1 MSRLTGIIVFIAFIA
16 SSCDILKDD
25 PELPFPEGHGA
36 FILNEGNYLAGNG
49 SLSFYSLET
58 EKIYDNLF
66 TAKNER
72 PLGDIP
78 TFMAVDGDRAFIIVN
93 NSGTVEVIDLKT
105 MESLGTISGIISPRQ
120 MVIRERK
127 AYVSSLMSD
136 FIYIVDIDNLV
147 VTGSI
152 DIGCNSEALVI
163 SGNRLFAANWSGGD
177 KITVVNLTD
186 NTVEAE
192 IKTGLEPES
201 MVLDRNNRLWVLC
214 TGGYMNEEIPGIVK
228 VNALTLAI
236 EDELEFRTV
245 SDNPSSL
252 TLNTGGDT
260 LYYID
265 EGVRRMTVTSATL
278 PANAFISTG
287 GRMFYKLAAS
297 PWNGMIMVT
306 DAIDWQQK
314 GDLLIYDK
322 NGSLADTE
330 QCGIIPGFIRFKE

>member
-1 MSRLTGIIVFIAFIA
+1 MSRLAGIIVFIAIIF

-25 PELPFPEGHGA
+25 PALPFPDGHGA

-58 EKIYDNLF
+58 KTIYDNLF
-66 TAKNER
+66 SAKNGR

-105 MESLGTISGIISPRQ
+105 MESLGTLNGIISPRQ
-120 MVIRERK
+120 MVIHQRK

-136 FIYIVDIDNLV
+136 LIYIVDIDNLV
-147 VTGSI
+147 VTGTV

-163 SGNRLFAANWSGGD
+163 AGNRLFAANWSGGD
-177 KITVVNLTD
+177 KIAVVNLTD
-186 NTVEAE
+186 NTVETE
-192 IKTGLEPES
+192 IITGLEPES

-214 TGGYMNEEIPGIVK
+214 TGGYMNEEIPRIMKINTMTMAV
-228 VNALTLAI
+228 

-252 TLNTGGDT
+252 TVNGSGDT

-265 EGVRRMTVTSATL
+265 EGVRRMTVTSSSL
-278 PANAFISTG
+278 PENAFISTG
-287 GRMFYKLAAS
+287 GRLFYKLAAS

-314 GDLLIYDK
+314 GDLLIYNR
-322 NGSLADTE
+322 NGSLVDTE
-330 QCGIIPGFIRFKE
+330 QCGIIPGFMRFKE

>member
-1 MSRLTGIIVFIAFIA
+1 MSRLIGIIVFIAFIV
-16 SSCDILKDD
+16 SSCEILRDD

-58 EKIYDNLF
+58 KKIYDNLF
-66 TAKNER
+66 FERNER

-93 NSGTVEVIDLKT
+93 NSGTVEVIDLNT
-105 MESLGTISGIISPRQ
+105 MESLGTLTGIISPRQ

-127 AYVSSLMSD
+127 AYISSLMSD

-147 VTGSI
+147 VTGTV

-163 SGNRLFAANWSGGD
+163 AGNRLFAANWSGGD

-186 NTVEAE
+186 NTVETE

-201 MVLDRNNRLWVLC
+201 MVLDRNNRLWILC
-214 TGGYMNEEIPGIVK
+214 TGGYMNEEIPRIMK
-228 VNALTLAI
+228 INALTLAV

-252 TLNTGGDT
+252 IVNSGGDT

-265 EGVRRMTVTSATL
+265 EGVRRMTVTTAAL
-278 PANAFISTG
+278 PGNAFISTR
-287 GRMFYKLAAS
+287 GRLFYKLAAS
-297 PWNGMIMVT
+297 PWNGMLMVT

-314 GDLLIYDK
+314 GDLLIYNR
-322 NGSLADTE
+322 NGSLVDTE
-330 QCGIIPGFIRFKE
+330 QCGIIPGFMRFKE

>member
-1 MSRLTGIIVFIAFIA
+1 MKHLIPIIGFIIIIT
-16 SSCDILKDD
+16 SSCDILRDD
-25 PELPFPEGHGA
+25 PEMPFPEGHGA

-58 EKIYDNLF
+58 KAIYDNLF
-66 TAKNER
+66 SAKNER

-93 NSGTVEVIDLKT
+93 NSGTIEVIDLNT
-105 MESLGTISGIISPRQ
+105 MESLGTITGIISPRQ
-120 MVIRERK
+120 MVIRERR

-136 FIYIVDIDNLV
+136 LIYIVDIDNLV
-147 VTGSI
+147 VTGTV

-163 SGNRLFAANWSGGD
+163 AGNRLFAANWSGGD
-177 KITVVNLTD
+177 KIIVVSLTD
-186 NTVEAE
+186 NTLETE
-192 IKTGLEPES
+192 ISTGLEPES
-201 MVLDRNNRLWVLC
+201 MVLDRNNMLWVLC
-214 TGGYMNEEIPGIVK
+214 TGGYMNEEIPRIMK
-228 VNALTLAI
+228 INALTLAV

-252 TLNTGGDT
+252 TVNSGGDT

-265 EGVRRMTVTSATL
+265 EGVRRMTVTTDAL
-278 PANAFISTG
+278 PENAFIGAG
-287 GRMFYKLAAS
+287 GRLFYKLAAS

-314 GDLLIYDK
+314 GDLLIYNR
-322 NGSLADTE
+322 NGSLVDTE
-330 QCGIIPGFIRFKE
+330 QCGIIPGFMRFKE

>member
-1 MSRLTGIIVFIAFIA
+1 MSRLIGITVFIALIM
-16 SSCDILKDD
+16 SSCEILRDD

-49 SLSFYSLET
+49 SLSFYSFET
-58 EKIYDNLF
+58 KEIYDNLF
-66 TAKNER
+66 SARNER

-78 TFMAVDGDRAFIIVN
+78 TFMAVEGDRAFIIVN
-93 NSGTVEVIDLKT
+93 NSGTVEVIDLNT
-105 MESLGTISGIISPRQ
+105 MESLGTITGIVSPRQ
-120 MVIRERK
+120 MVIRDRK

-136 FIYIVDIDNLV
+136 LIYIVDIDNLV
-147 VTGSI
+147 VTGTV

-177 KITVVNLTD
+177 KITVVNLTE
-186 NTVEAE
+186 NSVETE
-192 IKTGLEPES
+192 INTGLEPES
-201 MVLDRNNRLWVLC
+201 MVLDRNNRLWILC
-214 TGGYMNEEIPGIVK
+214 TGGYMNEEIPRIMK
-228 VNALTLAI
+228 INALTLAV
-236 EDELEFRTV
+236 EDEFEFRTV

-252 TLNTGGDT
+252 IVNSGGDT

-265 EGVRRMTVTSATL
+265 EGVRRMTVTTDAL
-278 PANAFISTG
+278 PENAFIGTG
-287 GRMFYKLAAS
+287 GRLFYKLAAS

-314 GDLLIYDK
+314 GDLLIYNR
-322 NGSLADTE
+322 NGALVDTE

>member
-1 MSRLTGIIVFIAFIA
+1 MRGLTGIIVIIAFIA

-25 PELPFPEGHGA
+25 PELPYPEGRGA

-49 SLSFYSLET
+49 SLSYYSLET
-58 EKIYDNLF
+58 KKIYDNLF
-66 TAKNER
+66 SSKNER

-105 MESLGTISGIISPRQ
+105 MESLGTLTGMISPRQ
-120 MVIRERK
+120 MVIRGRK

-136 FIYIVDIDNLV
+136 LIYIVDIDNLV
-147 VTGSI
+147 VTGTI
-152 DIGCNSEALVI
+152 DIACNSEALVI

-186 NTVEAE
+186 NTVETE

-201 MVLDRNNRLWVLC
+201 MVLDRDNRLWVLC
-214 TGGYMNEEIPGIVK
+214 TGGYMNEEIPRIMK
-228 VNALTLAI
+228 INTLTLSV

-252 TLNTGGDT
+252 TVNRGGDT
-260 LYYID
+260 LYYLD
-265 EGVRRMTVTSATL
+265 EGVRRMTLSAVSL
-278 PANAFISTG
+278 PEEIFIGTG
-287 GRMFYKLAAS
+287 GRLFYKLAAA

-306 DAIDWQQK
+306 DAIDWQQR
-314 GDLLIYDK
+314 GDLLIYNR
-322 NGSLADTE
+322 NGSLIDTE
-330 QCGIIPGFIRFKE
+330 QCGIIPGYLHFKD

>member
-1 MSRLTGIIVFIAFIA
+1 MSHLTGIIVFIAIIS
-16 SSCDILKDD
+16 SSCNILKDE
-25 PELPFPEGHGA
+25 PELPFPEGRGA

-49 SLSFYSLET
+49 SLSFYSFET

-66 TAKNER
+66 SARNDR

-78 TFMAVDGDRAFIIVN
+78 TFIAVDDDRAFIIVN
-93 NSGTVEVIDLKT
+93 NSGTVEVIDLIT
-105 MESLGTISGIISPRQ
+105 MESLGTITGIISPRQ

-136 FIYIVDIDNLV
+136 LIYIVDIDNLV
-147 VTGSI
+147 VTGTV
-152 DIGCNSEALVI
+152 DIGCNSEAMVI
-163 SGNRLFAANWSGGD
+163 AGNMLFAANWSGGD

-186 NTVEAE
+186 NTVETE

-214 TGGYMNEEIPGIVK
+214 TGGYMNEEIPRIVK
-228 VNALTLAI
+228 INALTMAV

-245 SDNPSSL
+245 YDNPSSL
-252 TLNTGGDT
+252 TVNGGGDT

-265 EGVRRMTVTSATL
+265 EGVRRMTLAAATL
-278 PANAFISTG
+278 PENAFISTG
-287 GRMFYKLAAS
+287 GRLFYKLAAS

-314 GDLLIYDK
+314 GDLLIYNR
-322 NGSLADTE
+322 NGSLVDTE
-330 QCGIIPGFIRFKE
+330 QCGIIPGYMRFKE